1 MIATVVAHGPL
12 RARRAGACLDKPGFS
27 LVSYGCSM
35 GTGNSGPL
43 PPVISAGGQ
52 RERPVLVSVLRS
64 PREPAG

>member
-1 MIATVVAHGPL
+1 MIATVVARGPL

-35 GTGNSGPL
+35 CTGNSGPL

-52 RERPVLVSVLRS
+52 RERPVLVPVLRS
-64 PREPAG
+64 LREPAG

>member
-1 MIATVVAHGPL
+1 MIATVVAHGAL
-12 RARRAGACLDKPGFS
+12 RARRAGAYLDKPRFS

-35 GTGNSGPL
+35 CTGNSGPL

-64 PREPAG
+64 LREPAG